1 MSDRAHL
8 DPSREGRAPGA
19 ASAGASTGPRSPDG
33 ASTGPR
39 SPDGASTGAR
49 SPDGASSATAGT
61 PPWFEVTEPA
71 RGETPLLVEVPHA
84 GLMLDPEALAWTLAP
99 ARSIAADADLYVDE
113 IVREAPAVGATLLV
127 AHASRYLVDLNRGP
141 DDFDAEAV
149 DGGGQPVP
157 PRRRL
162 APDHRR
168 RPGAGGAALA
178 QELERRMAMVYRP
191 YHATLERILARKRA
205 RFGCAVLLCAH
216 SMPSATRP
224 RAGWPPAPPVAR
236 ADIVPGTRGRT
247 TAAGNLID
255 VVERVAGRHGL
266 SVRHDDP
273 YRGGFSTAHY
283 GKPGNSIH
291 AIQVEIARRL
301 YMDEASLQRRPP
313 ALGTVREFA
322 GILMNELGAATSC
335 LVGRPGEASAE
346 PT

>member
-1 MSDRAHL
+1 VSERAHL
-8 DPSREGRAPGA
+8 ESSREGA
-19 ASAGASTGPRSPDG
+19 AGAGGGATSSP
-33 ASTGPR
+33 AV
-39 SPDGASTGAR
+39 
-49 SPDGASSATAGT
+49 GT
-61 PPWFEVTEPA
+61 PPWFEVTEPT
-71 RGETPLLVEVPHA
+71 RSETPVLVEVPHA

-127 AHASRYLVDLNRGP
+127 ANASRYLVDLNRGP
-141 DDFDAEAV
+141 QDFDAEAV
-149 DGGGQPVP
+149 DGGGQPP
-157 PRRRL
+157 FPRGVVWRL
-162 APDHRR
+162 TTDGAP
-168 RPGAGGAALA
+168 ALVA
-178 QELERRMAMVYRP
+178 RLSREELERRMAAVYRP

-224 RAGWPPAPPVAR
+224 RAGWPPGPPVAR
-236 ADIVPGTRGRT
+236 ADIVPGTRGRS

-255 VVERVAGRHGL
+255 LVERVAGRHGL

-283 GKPGNSIH
+283 GKPANNIH

-301 YMDEASLQRRPP
+301 YMDEASLQRRPQ

-322 GILMNELGAATSC
+322 RILMNELGAAASC
-335 LVGRPGEASAE
+335 LMGRPGEASAE